1 MEMKQFSN
9 ISTLIFDFGGV
20 IVNLDLP
27 QCIQNLNNLGLNDVE
42 KYLSNFGQSGFFLK
56 FESGELSIEE
66 FRDEIRKLTRNELSD
81 NQIDEAW
88 CSFITNIPAEKI
100 EVLKKLRNK
109 YKLLLLSNTNPLHIQ
124 VSAAGEFAKYG
135 GTMNDFFDK
144 CYLSYEMGLVKPN
157 ASIFEALLKD
167 AGVKAEECLFIDD
180 GPKNIETAS
189 KLGIQTCLVKQEDD
203 LSFLLS
209 L

>member
-1 MEMKQFSN
+1 MKQFRN
-9 ISTLIFDFGGV
+9 ISTIIFDFGGV

-27 QCIQNLNNLGLNDVE
+27 QCIQNFKNLGLDDVE
-42 KYLSNFGQSGFFLK
+42 KYLSNYGQSGFFLK
-56 FESGELSIEE
+56 WESGELGIEE
-66 FRDEIRKLTRNELSD
+66 FRNEIRKLTSNVLTD
-81 NQIDEAW
+81 KQIDDAW
-88 CSFITNIPAEKI
+88 CTFLTDIPAEKI
-100 EVLKKLRNK
+100 ELLKQLRKK
-109 YKLLLLSNTNPLHIQ
+109 YKLLALSNTNPLHIH

-157 ASIFEALLKD
+157 ANIFEALLQD
-167 AGVKAEECLFIDD
+167 AGVKAGECLFIDD

-189 KLGIQTCLVKQEDD
+189 RLGFQTCLVKQDDD
-203 LSFLLS
+203 LSFLLA

>member
-1 MEMKQFSN
+1 MKQFKN
-9 ISTLIFDFGGV
+9 ITTIIFDFGGV

-27 QCIQNLNNLGLNDVE
+27 QCIQNFKNLGLVDVE
-42 KYLSNFGQSGFFLK
+42 KYLSNYGQSGFFLK
-56 FESGELSIEE
+56 WESGELGIDD
-66 FRDEIRKLTRNELSD
+66 FRNEIRKLTSNELTD
-81 NQIDEAW
+81 NQIDDAW
-88 CSFITNIPAEKI
+88 CTFLTDIPVEKI
-100 EVLKKLRNK
+100 DLLKELRKK

-144 CYLSYEMGLVKPN
+144 CFLSYEMGLVKPN
-157 ASIFEALLKD
+157 ANIFEALLKESC
-167 AGVKAEECLFIDD
+167 VKAEECLFVDD

-189 KLGIQTCLVKQEDD
+189 KLGFQTCLVKQADD
-203 LSFLLS
+203 LSFLLA